1 MTPQNCR
8 FFEQMQLL
16 TSILRQSPS
25 AVAKIQGSER
35 YPDIRGE
42 VTFHQTSA
50 GVLVSTQI
58 AGLPTSD
65 GDCAGRVFAFHI
77 HGGGACTGNSTDP
90 FADALTHYDPY
101 GCEHPLH
108 AGDLPPLFGNHG
120 YAFSVCLT
128 DRFSVS
134 EIIGKTVIVHADA
147 DDFTSQ
153 PSGKAGE
160 KIACGE
166 IKKIGSLLSCYSR

>member
-1 MTPQNCR
+1 MTPPNCH
-8 FFEQMQLL
+8 FFEQMQLF
-16 TSILRQSPS
+16 TNILRQSPS
-25 AVAKIQGSER
+25 AVARIQGSER
-35 YPDIRGE
+35 YSGIRGE

-50 GVLVSTQI
+50 GVLVSAQV
-58 AGLPTSD
+58 AGLPPSD
-65 GDCAGRVFAFHI
+65 GNCSGRIFAFHI
-77 HGGGACTGNSTDP
+77 HSGGACTGNADDP
-90 FADALTHYDPY
+90 FANALTHYDPND
-101 GCEHPLH
+101 CEHPHH

-120 YAFSVCLT
+120 YAFSVFLT

-134 EIIGKTVIVHADA
+134 EVIGKTVILHADP

-166 IKKIGSLLSCYSR
+166 IKKISSLLSCYAR

>member
-1 MTPQNCR
+1 MTPQNCH
-8 FFEQMQLL
+8 FFEQMQRFL
-16 TSILRQSPS
+16 SILRQPPS
-25 AVAKIQGSER
+25 AVAKIQGSES
-35 YPDIRGE
+35 YPGVSGE

-50 GVLVSTQI
+50 GVLVSAQV

-65 GDCAGRVFAFHI
+65 GDCAGRFFAFHI
-77 HGGGACTGNSTDP
+77 HSGSACTGDENDP
-90 FADALTHYDPY
+90 FANALTHYNPY
-101 GCEHPLH
+101 GCEHPDH
-108 AGDLPPLFGNHG
+108 AGDLPPLLGNHG
-120 YAFSVCLT
+120 YALAVFLT

-134 EIIGKTVIVHADA
+134 EVIGKTVIVHSDP

-153 PSGKAGE
+153 PSGNAGE